1 MGTSTIY
8 KKMNDLGLSFKSMT
22 KKDLKELGRL
32 SPWGKEQWYRGWSTP
47 MELHN
52 GNIYLLV
59 FWKGKL
65 MKLEEAPKILN
76 KKYYNSYRGKTL
88 KEYEWTLLKKMILN
102 ELNLLDKAFKKE
114 IRKKK
119 QSSLA

>member
-1 MGTSTIY
+1 MGTSIIY

-22 KKDLKELGRL
+22 KKDLKELEKL
-32 SPWGKEQWYRGWSTP
+32 SPYAKERWYRGWSTP

-65 MKLEEAPKILN
+65 IKLGEAPKILN
-76 KKYYNSYRGKTL
+76 KKYYDSYRGKTL

-114 IRKKK
+114 IRKRKGR
-119 QSSLA
+119 S